1 MQENTRGADRVH
13 RFIAQT
19 TGTLVVANYQVL
31 LYNNLG
37 LYGSLPLLLY
47 SLYLSWA
54 SFMNWVATMIV
65 DRVGR
70 VRMLAIGFVSL
81 LEGRGEIHT
90 DNTYRLH
97 NHAQLVHGYGCAVRG
112 LYQ

>member
-1 MQENTRGADRVH
+1 MYATSVHFCRADVTG
-13 RFIAQT
+13 RFIAQS

-31 LYNNLG
+31 LYNGLG

-54 SFMNWVATMIV
+54 AFMNWVAAMIV

-70 VRMLAIGFVSL
+70 VRMLAIGFVSSL
-81 LEGRGEIHT
+81 AHDIERPH
-90 DNTYRLH
+90 
-97 NHAQLVHGYGCAVRG
+97 
-112 LYQ
+112 